1 MTKVKVGVVGYGT
14 IGERIA
20 DGVAAQGDME
30 LVGVCDVAPTVPVR
44 ALIKSGKGFPLYCAV
59 PEKVKDLEKA
69 GGKVAGTLEDLLEKV
84 DIVCDATTPGVG
96 AENRKKYEAA
106 GVKATF
112 QAGEKTG
119 VGDVQ
124 FNSMA
129 NYDKA
134 YGKDYLQILSC
145 NTTGMARC
153 ISTVDRKIGV
163 ERMNTVIIR
172 RAADVAETHKG
183 PVDAAIVQKV
193 PSHQCEDIM
202 AVSPHIKAF
211 SVVVTVPIT
220 HGHVQT
226 LQLMCKKETSKEEI
240 IEIFE
245 TNPRILMFKIEDG
258 FLSNS
263 HIFDY
268 CRDLGLP
275 RADMYECPVW
285 DEMIHVD
292 GKEVWFTQ
300 MIPQEAI
307 VIPEN
312 IDGVRA
318 AMKMQEDYLE
328 AINETNRYLK
338 IGELI

>member
-44 ALIKSGKGFPLYCAV
+44 ALIKSGRGFPLYCAIA
-59 PEKVKDLEKA
+59 EKVKDLEKA

-183 PVDAAIVQKV
+183 PV
-193 PSHQCEDIM
+193 
-202 AVSPHIKAF
+202 
-211 SVVVTVPIT
+211 
-220 HGHVQT
+220 
-226 LQLMCKKETSKEEI
+226 
-240 IEIFE
+240 
-245 TNPRILMFKIEDG
+245 PR
-258 FLSNS
+258 
-263 HIFDY
+263 
-268 CRDLGLP
+268 
-275 RADMYECPVW
+275 
-285 DEMIHVD
+285 
-292 GKEVWFTQ
+292 
-300 MIPQEAI
+300 EAC
-307 VIPEN
+307 
-312 IDGVRA
+312 
-318 AMKMQEDYLE
+318 
-328 AINETNRYLK
+328 T
-338 IGELI
+338 

>member
-1 MTKVKVGVVGYGT
+1 MGKVKVGVVGYGT

-20 DGVAAQGDME
+20 DGVALQGDME
-30 LVGVCDVAPTVPVR
+30 LVGVCDIAPTVPVR
-44 ALIKSGKGFPLYCAV
+44 ALIKSRKDIPLYCAAA
-59 PEKVKDLEKA
+59 EKIKDLEAA
-69 GGKVAGTLEDLLEKV
+69 GGKVAGTLEDLLGQV
-84 DIVCDATTPGVG
+84 DMICDATTPGIG

-106 GVKATF
+106 GVKAAF

-129 NYDKA
+129 NYEKA
-134 YGKDYLQILSC
+134 YGESYIQILSC

-153 ISTVDRKIGV
+153 INTVDRAIGV
-163 ERMNTVIIR
+163 EKVNVVIIR

-211 SVVVTVPIT
+211 TVVVTLPIT

-226 LQLMCKKETSKEEI
+226 LQMMCKKETSKEEI
-240 IEIFE
+240 IKIFK
-245 TNPRILMFKIEDG
+245 TNPRISMFKIEDG
-258 FLSNS
+258 FISNS

-292 GKEVWFTQ
+292 GREVWFTQ

-312 IDGVRA
+312 IDAIRA
-318 AMKMQEDYLE
+318 AMKLQSDYLE
-328 AINETNRYLK
+328 AIGETNRYLR
-338 IGELI
+338 IGELV